1 MSGDFF
7 NVFNHP
13 HLNNPNSATGLI
25 NLSSQPN
32 GPRIIQVGAR
42 LEF

>member
-13 HLNNPNSATGLI
+13 TLNNPDPTTGLI
-25 NLSSQPN
+25 NLNSQAN
-32 GPRIIQVGAR
+32 APRIIQVGAR